1 MNKIFLFI
9 ILSFG
14 ATNAQINTKIEG
26 ISVNAPCELEYTRN
40 IGNQN
45 NYSCPLQYD
54 GNKIDNY
61 SVTVS
66 NLQTQM
72 NGLKESSLKA
82 YKTSFLKT
90 IEINSKAE
98 GETTKYLKLKNGID
112 ALSSVSYLTY
122 GSQKFKNISIT
133 FLYKQKSFIIN
144 ITTNNLKKNNE
155 IVELSERIIFNN

>member
-1 MNKIFLFI
+1 MKKIFLFI

-14 ATNAQINTKIEG
+14 TLKAQIKTKIEG
-26 ISVNAPCELEYTRN
+26 ISINAPCELEYTRN

-54 GNKIDNY
+54 DKIDNY

-72 NGLKESSLKA
+72 NGLKENSLKT

-90 IEINSKAE
+90 IESNSKAE
-98 GETTKYLKLKNGID
+98 GETTKYLKLSNGID

-155 IVELSERIIFNN
+155 IVELSERIIFQN